1 MSLAT
6 LKKKAEAKYKNS
18 SVNVNGF
25 SLNGIHRNQGYVGQS
40 SVGRSLSRALRNYDA
55 PRGHGGCCGTYK
67 TGSPLQSGIV
77 QNDTSKN
84 VKPSSVSQKEVI
96 NRRKGCYN
104 SAGGKYDVDG
114 TVLYNGSR
122 CNVVKN
128 DGPKHNN
135 SAGDFIEYYRQK
147 KIKEVNDCVA
157 KTQFENQVVLRDIVN
172 ADNFASITDIKISD
186 DGTKVA
192 ISSWSNTGPTG
203 LEITEFYTYSG
214 SSYTMTAHDVGGKI
228 ATSGDFSRFV
238 VGDPW
243 VKVGNE
249 GNVGNV
255 YVYENNGSLETITG
269 ANNNDKYGYN
279 VAMNSIG
286 TRFAFQAR
294 LSTNN
299 GEVHIYDFPNSQM
312 KVITNP
318 VNSDDQYGDQLSF
331 NKLGTILAIGA
342 KNNDDNG
349 SNRGVI
355 RLYQLNNQN
364 NWVRLGQ
371 DIYGDANG
379 DQLHTVQ
386 LSEDGL
392 TMVVGAINGDD
403 NTGDTIVNNTGTVK
417 VYHYYTASQSWQ
429 QRGQTLYGTA
439 AEIQAGRTVSI
450 SGDGNRIA
458 FGAYKYVDPNAPIAT
473 PNPSEGIVYVYDF
486 VSPAWVLF
494 KTIIGEVDQELGY
507 NVSMTPDGTK
517 LAVSTGSTSPLLSFQ
532 VYELKTVEVAKIYP
546 TCLEGVKPNCNVVK
560 SETEIKSAISQSDY
574 ISRLKSKC
582 PDQTKD
588 GMYFSHAGGSG
599 IVCAGAD

>member
-147 KIKEVNDCVA
+147 KIKEVNDCVT
-157 KTQFENQVVLRDIVN
+157 KTQFENQVVLRDIVHAN
-172 ADNFASITDIKISD
+172 NFASISDIKISD

-192 ISSWSNTGPTG
+192 ISTWKNNA
-203 LEITEFYTYSG
+203 ERTEFYTYSG
-214 SSYTMTAHDVGGKI
+214 SSYTMTAPHPGVGGI
-228 ATSGDFSRFV
+228 IGTSGDFSRFV

-243 VKVGNE
+243 SGGGSPGN
-249 GNVGNV
+249 NV
-255 YVYENNGSLETITG
+255 YVYENNGALATITS
-269 ANNNDKYGYN
+269 NDSTDKYGHY

-286 TRFAFQAR
+286 TRFAFQAS
-294 LSTNN
+294 LASNE
-299 GEVHIYDFPNSQM
+299 GEVRIYDFSKLNSP
-312 KVITNP
+312 KVIANP
-318 VNSDDQYGDQLSF
+318 GNSGDYFGDQLSF

-342 KNNDDNG
+342 RNYDING
-349 SNRGVI
+349 SNKGVI
-355 RLYQLNNQN
+355 RVYQLNNQN
-364 NWVRLGQ
+364 NWVQLGQ
-371 DIYGDANG
+371 NIYGDANN
-379 DQLHTVQ
+379 DLLRAVQ

-392 TMVVGAINGDD
+392 TMVVGAVNGDD
-403 NTGDTIVNNTGTVK
+403 KTGNAIVNNTGTVK

-429 QRGQTLYGTA
+429 QRGQPLYGTA
-439 AEIQAGRTVSI
+439 AGILAGRTVAI

-458 FGAYKYVDPNAPIAT
+458 FGAHKYDSVPNTAT
-473 PNPSEGIVYVYDF
+473 TEGIVYIYDF

-494 KTIIGEVDQELGY
+494 KTIIGEVDQQNGY
-507 NVSMTPDGTK
+507 NISMTPDGTK
-517 LAVSTGSTSPLLSFQ
+517 LAVSNFGTSTPSPLVLPLVQ

>member
-147 KIKEVNDCVA
+147 KIKEVNDCVT
-157 KTQFENQVVLRDIVN
+157 KTQFENQVVLRDIVHAN
-172 ADNFASITDIKISD
+172 NFAIIHDIKISD

-192 ISSWSNTGPTG
+192 ISSRENNA
-203 LEITEFYTYSG
+203 ERTEFYTYSG
-214 SSYTMTAHDVGGKI
+214 SSYTMTAPHPGVGGI
-228 ATSGDFSRFV
+228 IGTSGDFSRFV

-243 VKVGNE
+243 VNSATNN
-249 GNVGNV
+249 NVGNV
-255 YVYENNGSLETITG
+255 YVYEDNDSLTTIIGS
-269 ANNNDKYGYN
+269 NKNDRYGIY

-286 TRFAFQAR
+286 TRFAFQAG
-294 LSTNN
+294 LPSAE
-299 GEVHIYDFPNSQM
+299 GEVRIYDFSKLNSP
-312 KVITNP
+312 KVIANP
-318 VNSDDQYGDQLSF
+318 RNSGDYFGDQLSF

-342 KNNDDNG
+342 RNYDING
-349 SNRGVI
+349 SNEGVI
-355 RLYQLNNQN
+355 RVYQLNNQN
-364 NWVRLGQ
+364 NWVQLGQ
-371 DIYGDANG
+371 NIYGDANN
-379 DQLHTVQ
+379 DLLRAVQ

-392 TMVVGAINGDD
+392 TMVAGATSGDD
-403 NTGDTIVNNTGTVK
+403 NTGNTIVNNTGTVK

-439 AEIQAGRTVSI
+439 AQIKAGKSVAI

-458 FGAYKYVDPNAPIAT
+458 FASELYDSDPNSAT
-473 PNPSEGIVYVYDF
+473 TEGIVYVYDF
-486 VSPAWVLF
+486 VSPDWVLF
-494 KTIIGEVDQELGY
+494 KTIIGEVDREIGQFI
-507 NVSMTPDGTK
+507 SMTPDGTK
-517 LAVSTGSTSPLLSFQ
+517 LAVSTGSTLPLSVQ
-532 VYELKTVEVAKIYP
+532 VYELKTVEVAKNYP